1 MAEYE
6 LHSRKR
12 TYGFWSKENVTVHS
26 GVSEIDYVF
35 DNKTL
40 YHQST
45 GTVGLSFI
53 ESLQYH
59 GEGRSSAGPVAS
71 ICFTESQLV
80 EFIIEAEKA
89 LRSIQSK

>member
-12 TYGFWSKENVTVHS
+12 MESFWAKENVTVHS
-26 GVSEIDYVF
+26 GASEIDYVF
-35 DNKTL
+35 DNKMP

-45 GTVGLSFI
+45 GTVGLNFI
-53 ESLQYH
+53 ESLQYQGVQGH
-59 GEGRSSAGPVAS
+59 FAGPVVS
-71 ICFTESQLV
+71 VNFTEEQLV